1 MGATESV
8 IMTFE
13 GTTQS
18 PIPYSTDEQQTA
30 VKCERCRAYGHS
42 ALNCPE
48 APTFWRCTTC
58 APPLQQQQVLHPCT
72 PWRYHCGGE
81 HTRVDPASEVQQRT
95 DKDSIK
101 ACSLRREN
109 LSPRNLAESHTT
121 AVIVAHARLSQGKGG
136 TDAHSTTPPG
146 THNARGSPASPT
158 VWATRENHLQ
168 SNIYARANTKPPH
181 YGRMRTPEHMHAN
194 SRRATHIV
202 VGPPLSRNAHGVPK
216 F

>member
-1 MGATESV
+1 SDIRIINQLHPITPYLAAPLNASKGVIRSAKRGLSSDELMYSLESYKATIITTRMMGATESV

-13 GTTQS
+13 GPTQS
-18 PIPYSTDEQQTA
+18 PIPCSTDEQHTA

-95 DKDSIK
+95 DK
-101 ACSLRREN
+101 
-109 LSPRNLAESHTT
+109 T
-121 AVIVAHARLSQGKGG
+121 ASSMQL
-136 TDAHSTTPPG
+136 
-146 THNARGSPASPT
+146 
-158 VWATRENHLQ
+158 ATRE
-168 SNIYARANTKPPH
+168 SISAKP
-181 YGRMRTPEHMHAN
+181 
-194 SRRATHIV
+194 RR
-202 VGPPLSRNAHGVPK
+202 
-216 F
+216 